1 MSQKRSLS
9 FFKRR
14 KPEPKP
20 KVQSISS
27 DLAMKIIEKELDLE
41 KSWDPK
47 IIHELMSLYTQAIEY
62 YEQNNNPKFYDFQD
76 RMHKML
82 IKPQVI
88 TALQR
93 INCPKTTGKS
103 PDSLIVEKPEIII
116 DTIEEVSEESPKKEE
131 VVQETQK
138 EVKKVEK
145 VERTSNFLSNLDIRK
160 EQAERMRK
168 KLSKELTKNLMRN
181 KPHKN
186 LNIII
191 DRHSSSTRETA
202 HKAAADFKSQ
212 DCALERRLAS
222 RKKSVL
228 ARSMTFT
235 SSSYTS
241 NDTSQVSNCDLSDM
255 NEELNSSTKSSFF
268 TIDEQSL
275 ETCER
280 FEKKLEEIMEKN
292 FSERSMKIA
301 EIKYRYESQISE
313 ISGMGDMMDMLIK
326 QMRINMQEEIDS
338 IIKDYDNKRKDEIRK
353 LKEDISS

>member
-88 TALQR
+88 SALQR
-93 INCPKTTGKS
+93 INCPKTKEKS
-103 PDSLIVEKPEIII
+103 PDSLCVEKPEIIVDI
-116 DTIEEVSEESPKKEE
+116 IEEVSEESPKKEE

-138 EVKKVEK
+138 EIKKVG
-145 VERTSNFLSNLDIRK
+145 RTASFLTNLDIRK

-168 KLSKELTKNLMRN
+168 MLSKELTKNLMRN
-181 KPHKN
+181 KPNKN

-202 HKAAADFKSQ
+202 HKAAADFRSQ

-241 NDTSQVSNCDLSDM
+241 NDTSQVFGYDLNDT

-292 FSERSMKIA
+292 FSERSTKIS

-353 LKEDISS
+353 LKEEISS

>member
-14 KPEPKP
+14 KPEPKS

-41 KSWDPK
+41 KFWDPK

-88 TALQR
+88 SALQR
-93 INCPKTTGKS
+93 LNCPKTTEES
-103 PDSLIVEKPEIII
+103 PVSLYFEKPEIIV
-116 DTIEEVSEESPKKEE
+116 DTIEVVSEESPTKEK
-131 VVQETQK
+131 VVQEIPK
-138 EVKKVEK
+138 EVKKVG
-145 VERTSNFLSNLDIRK
+145 RTANFLSNLDARK
-160 EQAERMRK
+160 EQAERTRK
-168 KLSKELTKNLMRN
+168 FLSKELTKNLMKN

-202 HKAAADFKSQ
+202 HKAVADFKSQ
-212 DCALERRLAS
+212 DCALQRRLAS

-241 NDTSQVSNCDLSDM
+241 NDTSQVFGCDLSDM

-292 FSERSMKIA
+292 FSERSIKIA

-313 ISGMGDMMDMLIK
+313 IFGMGDMMDMLIK

-353 LKEDISS
+353 LKEGISN